1 LSSHLTPLCLTSAL
15 PDWSASAPLCTHPH
29 TSFSSEI
36 FSRSFPSPTTLF
48 VTETRVH
55 PGGICHRCGPH
66 WKDSRVTY
74 KQDFRQIYYQPLLY
88 VTPESFQCL
97 FGDSLNRM
105 DSFSRAQPAT
115 AAKPRWLPP
124 FVRGT
129 FPTTVKV
136 TYPLYEWTKP
146 PARGMVPTKLLT
158 VQLPPKEGE
167 TEATNIPWD
176 KVAPGMM
183 LRIRVSPLFKTR
195 SS

>member
-1 LSSHLTPLCLTSAL
+1 MWPPLEGLES
-15 PDWSASAPLCTHPH
+15 DVQ
-29 TSFSSEI
+29 E
-36 FSRSFPSPTTLF
+36 
-48 VTETRVH
+48 V
-55 PGGICHRCGPH
+55 
-66 WKDSRVTY
+66 DSRFGGNLV
-74 KQDFRQIYYQPLLY
+74 QIKISAKSTISLLY

-105 DSFSRAQPAT
+105 DSFLRAQPAT

-136 TYPLYEWTKP
+136 TYPLYEWAKP
-146 PARGMVPTKLLT
+146 PARGIVPTKPLT